1 MKKEEN
7 FFNNRLGI
15 NTKSQAGVEYMI
27 ILGFVT
33 FAVISILIM
42 AYFYSDQIRDRLRLN
57 QVESFANQLVNS
69 AESVFFAGE
78 PSKTTVRLYLPEGI
92 KSIEITSDA
101 IIINTH
107 LSSGDN
113 LRAFDSKV
121 PLQGTIS
128 ISEGIK
134 KLSIEA
140 KENYVLIS

>member
-1 MKKEEN
+1 MRN
-7 FFNNRLGI
+7 FFKDKLWNN
-15 NTKSQAGVEYMI
+15 KSQAGIEYMI
-27 ILGFVT
+27 LLGFVT

-57 QVESFANQLVNS
+57 QVESFASQLVNS

-78 PSKTTVRLYLPEGI
+78 PSKTTVRLYLPDGI
-92 KSIEITSDA
+92 KSIEIVSDA

-113 LRAFDSKV
+113 LRAFDSNV

-134 KLSIEA
+134 KLSVEA
-140 KENYVLIS
+140 KEDYVLIS